1 MGKEIAPP
9 LHLEN
14 FIEIAEILIDF
25 LPLCDVSYNE
35 GGD

>member
-1 MGKEIAPP
+1 M
-9 LHLEN
+9 HLEN

-35 GGD
+35 GGRLK